1 MGEPQK
7 EATACTAGFCSQPSS
22 SSSLGH
28 VCALLPGLAQGA
40 TIAQKKAQAQHIA
53 AQVSALNTKMEF
65 AVEAYDAA
73 SQKLDT
79 VRAKIATNQRE
90 LNIARYNLLVARQ
103 LLTQR
108 VVSMYK
114 QDKASVLDV
123 LLSTKS
129 FNDLV
134 TEVNAMRQVG
144 QNDSD
149 TVSTITALKKQI
161 DHRRVALLAEGKQA
175 ETLVAQRAA
184 TKRQISS
191 DLAER
196 QSMLHGVQKQINAM
210 QAAQARPP
218 SSPPSAP
225 KQRRRRRRPR
235 PRPPHSRSR
244 RAAETAAAAGSTSS
258 AGSHSSAVS
267 IAAQYLGVPY
277 VWGGASPSG
286 FDCSGLVM
294 YVYAQTRHL
303 PAAQRGHAVRLDH
316 PHRARLRTARRPR
329 LLRLLGGRHPP
340 RGHLRRRRLHDRRAL
355 HRRRRALRLGLRRRL
370 LRLGPAL
377 NPTAGRKATHPTHSL
392 TDASRTALAAVA
404 LTPAPA

>member
-1 MGEPQK
+1 MHRRLLFP
-7 EATACTAGFCSQPSS
+7 AIFLIVASAV
-22 SSSLGH
+22 L
-28 VCALLPGLAQGA
+28 CALPGLAQA
-40 TIAQKKAQAQHIA
+40 TTIAQKKAQAQQIA

-79 VRAKIATNQRE
+79 VRAKIVTNQRE

-144 QNDSD
+144 QSDSD

-161 DHRRVALLAEGKQA
+161 NHRRVALLAEGKQA
-175 ETLVAQRAA
+175 ATLVAQRAA
-184 TKRQISS
+184 TKGQISS
-191 DLAER
+191 DLATR
-196 QSMLHGVQKQINAM
+196 QSMLKGVQKQIDEM
-210 QAAQARPP
+210 QAAQAR
-218 SSPPSAP
+218 AA
-225 KQRRRRRRPR
+225 KLAAQR
-235 PRPPHSRSR
+235 
-244 RAAETAAAAGSTSS
+244 AEAAAAAARAAAKAAPQQVSSGGGGGSTSS

-294 YVYAQTRHL
+294 YVYA
-303 PAAQRGHAVRLDH
+303 
-316 PHRARLRTARRPR
+316 
-329 LLRLLGGRHPP
+329 
-340 RGHLRRRRLHDRRAL
+340 
-355 HRRRRALRLGLRRRL
+355 RLGVSLPHNAAMQYASITHIAHGSEQPGDL
-370 LRLGPAL
+370 VFFGYS
-377 NPTAGRKATHPTHSL
+377 AGGIHHVGIYVGGGSMI
-392 TDASRTALAAVA
+392 DAPYTGVDVRYDAAFGGDFFAVGR
-404 LTPAPA
+404 P